1 MLKRL
6 NGVMEETERLK
17 IEVLEVKGTVPKMK
31 NTCNSILNVAEKE
44 LNELEDI
51 YMLFQMKHIHTN

>member
-1 MLKRL
+1 
-6 NGVMEETERLK
+6 MEETERLK

-44 LNELEDI
+44 LNVLEDI